1 MKKKLVAVAATV
13 GMALGMT
20 VVATP
25 AALANDCRLGYYCG
39 AVKNRTGKLMHY
51 TIDLSD
57 GQPVGCDVWNR
68 NGGTTP
74 NHWAAKCTHKQVTR
88 LVTGGNGSGLDVD
101 AYTFNY
107 QGYHERHTRL
117 GPWRWRQ
124 KGVWTKILT
133 NEFADCSIGANNEI
147 WCTMLVQK

>member
-1 MKKKLVAVAATV
+1 MTRRSVPPREALLHGIQRNVERERTIRLLQFQGLRGSGGDYSYEVLNLVNGRRTAQEIRRRPILVAGNA
-13 GMALGMT
+13 G
-20 VVATP
+20 
-25 AALANDCRLGYYCG
+25 
-39 AVKNRTGKLMHY
+39 GK
-51 TIDLSD
+51 
-57 GQPVGCDVWNR
+57 
-68 NGGTTP
+68 
-74 NHWAAKCTHKQVTR
+74 
-88 LVTGGNGSGLDVD
+88 GSGTDVD